1 MNENILFGNLNVFT
15 ITPLIFASLLALL
28 LETGV
33 WKREIILSLFM
44 VIYAICSTLVLY
56 GKMELAFV
64 ISDVSSVTVVL
75 YALFRQR
82 S

>member
-56 GKMELAFV
+56 GEMEWAFV

-82 S
+82 N